1 MNGGVK
7 VSGDTFK
14 LLHELLLKVKA
25 TDNIG
30 MLELLVNE
38 YKDKISDE
46 SALDVLNDIK
56 TISEELIVL
65 RNKRK
70 AENEKKFS
78 AFTAKQ
84 QEEFAE
90 AERILDNNLLNYHF
104 QPIVS
109 AVNGSIYS
117 YEALMRPNSTICP
130 SPYHIMKYAELAG
143 RLDDIETATFLNV
156 LDIVDNNTGAFN
168 GRRVFI
174 NSIPTA
180 KIPTDSWEKVS
191 VLLAK
196 YSETVVV
203 EMTEQSELEDSELKR
218 IERIYKDL
226 DVKIAI
232 DDYGTGY
239 SNVQNLLRYMPD
251 YVKIDRSLLSEIQN
265 NHKKRHFVKEIVDF
279 CHDNGIKAL
288 AEGVETG
295 EELRAVILL
304 GVDLIQGYYTGRPIA
319 EIIESIPSEIRKE
332 IERYRR
338 ELEEGKELRIYKADK
353 SERISLDRLT
363 IEGYQRV
370 VIGKNGD
377 GEVTVS
383 GTTGKR
389 SDIHIDIADGFK
401 GSVILENAELSNANN
416 RPCIDIG
423 ENCEV
428 VLEANGTN
436 NLRKGGIR
444 VPESSKL
451 IIKGSGR
458 LSINI
463 DGSAFYAIGNDMDS
477 KHGELVF
484 EQGVDIKSDSA
495 SCVCIG
501 SGLGGKINLIRGR
514 FVLNMTGYLGV
525 GIGAFNS
532 NCTAQLFAS
541 DITMDISSQFGVAIG
556 SMEGKCDV
564 SVQHCAIKAFMS
576 GSDVVGIGTLHGD
589 TCNASV
595 CESSVIFDISAD
607 NSSAVAALRGDT
619 SFDVIRASMH
629 ITSKGDNA
637 LGIGGTVGKTKLQ
650 MVNSDS
656 SVNLVTRLNYSDY
669 INKENIKIE
678 GGRARF
684 NVNGEAKTFENT

>member
-1 MNGGVK
+1 M
-7 VSGDTFK
+7 SERIIK
-14 LLHELLLKVKA
+14 LLYELLLKVKA
-25 TDNIG
+25 TDDIRT
-30 MLELLVNE
+30 LELLINE
-38 YKDKISDE
+38 YKNKIADE
-46 SALDVLNDIK
+46 SVYDVIQEIK
-56 TISEELIVL
+56 LIGEELIVL
-65 RNKRK
+65 RNKCKR
-70 AENEKKFS
+70 ENENKFS
-78 AFTAKQ
+78 SFTAKQ

-117 YEALMRPNSTICP
+117 YEALMRPDSTICP

-143 RLDDIETATFLNV
+143 RLDDVEKATFLNI
-156 LDIVDNNTGAFN
+156 LDIIDNNTSVLN

-180 KIPTDSWEKVS
+180 KIPTESWEKVN

-196 YSETVVV
+196 HSGTVVV
-203 EMTEQSELEDSELKR
+203 EMTEQSELEDSELEQ
-218 IERIYKDL
+218 IERIYKNL
-226 DVKIAI
+226 NVKIAI

-265 NHKKRHFVKEIVDF
+265 NQKKRHFVKEIVDF
-279 CHDNGIKAL
+279 CHDNDIKAL
-288 AEGVETG
+288 AEGVETS
-295 EELRAVILL
+295 EELRTVILL
-304 GVDLIQGYYTGRPIA
+304 GVDLIQGYYTGRPVA
-319 EIIESIPSEIRKE
+319 EIIDSIPSEIRKE

-338 ELEEGKELRIYKADK
+338 EREEGKELRIYKADK
-353 SERISLDRLT
+353 SERVSLDRLT
-363 IEGYQRV
+363 IEGYQRI

-401 GSVILENAELSNANN
+401 GSVVLENAELSNVNN
-416 RPCIDIG
+416 RPCIDVG

-428 VLEANGTN
+428 TLEANGTN

-451 IIKGSGR
+451 IVKGSGR
-458 LSINI
+458 LAINI

-477 KHGELVF
+477 RHGELVF
-484 EQGVDIKSDSA
+484 EQGVDIKNNSA
-495 SCVCIG
+495 SGVCIG
-501 SGLGGKINLIRGR
+501 SGLGGKISLLRGR

-556 SMEGKCDV
+556 SMEGNCDV
-564 SVQHCAIKAFMS
+564 SVQHSAIKAFMS
-576 GSDVVGIGTLHGD
+576 GSDVVGIGTLQGAI
-589 TCNASV
+589 CNASV

-607 NSSAVAALRGDT
+607 NSSAVASLRGDT
-619 SFDVIRASMH
+619 SFDVIRAGMH

-637 LGIGGTVGKTKLQ
+637 LGVGGTVGETKLQ
-650 MVNSDS
+650 MINSDS
-656 SVNLVTRLNYSDY
+656 SVNLVTSLNYIDY
-669 INKENIKIE
+669 INKENVKIE

-684 NVNGEAKTFENT
+684 NVNGEAKSFENT

>member
-7 VSGDTFK
+7 VSENAVI
-14 LLHELLLKVKA
+14 LLHEFLSKVKDA
-25 TDNIG
+25 DDICI
-30 MLELLVNE
+30 LQLLINE
-38 YKDKISDE
+38 YSGKISDE
-46 SALDVLNDIK
+46 TALQVLNDIK
-56 TISEELIVL
+56 NISEELIIL
-65 RNKRK
+65 RSKRK
-70 AENEKKFS
+70 DENAKKFS
-78 AFTAKQ
+78 SFTAKQ
-84 QEEFAE
+84 QDEFAE

-117 YEALMRPNSTICP
+117 YEALMRPDSTICP
-130 SPYHIMKYAELAG
+130 SPYHIMKYAELTG
-143 RLDDIETATFLNV
+143 RLDDIEKATFINILEII
-156 LDIVDNNTGAFN
+156 DSNTSAFN

-180 KIPTDSWEKVS
+180 KIPNESWEKVRL
-191 VLLAK
+191 LLAK
-196 YSETVVV
+196 HSGTVVV
-203 EMTEQSELEDSELKR
+203 EMTEQSELEDSELER
-218 IERIYKDL
+218 IECIYKDL

-239 SNVQNLLRYMPD
+239 SNVQNLLRFMPH

-265 NHKKRHFVKEIVDF
+265 NQKKRHFVKEIVDF
-279 CHDNGIKAL
+279 CHDNEIKAL

-295 EELRAVILL
+295 EELRTVILL
-304 GVDLIQGYYTGRPIA
+304 GVDLIQGYYTGRPAA
-319 EIIESIPSEIRKE
+319 EIIDSIPSEIRKE

-338 ELEEGKELRIYKADK
+338 EREEGKELRIYKAEK
-353 SERISLDRLT
+353 SERVSLDRLA

-377 GEVTVS
+377 GEVTVA
-383 GTTGKR
+383 GTPGKK
-389 SDIHIDIADGFK
+389 SDIHLDISDGFK

-428 VLEANGTN
+428 TLETNGIN

-451 IIKGSGR
+451 IVKGNGR
-458 LSINI
+458 LAINI

-477 KHGELVF
+477 RHGELVF
-484 EQGVDIKSDSA
+484 EQGVDIKNNSA
-495 SCVCIG
+495 SGVCIG
-501 SGLGGKINLIRGR
+501 SGLGGKINLIRGQ
-514 FVLNMTGYLGV
+514 FALNMTGYLGV

-532 NCTAQLFAS
+532 DCTARIFAC

-556 SMEGKCDV
+556 SMEGNCDL
-564 SVQHCAIKAFMS
+564 SVQHSAIKAFMS
-576 GSDVVGIGTLHGD
+576 GSDVVGIGTLSGSSCD
-589 TCNASV
+589 VSV

-619 SFDVIRASMH
+619 NFEVIRASMH
-629 ITSKGDNA
+629 ITSKGDNS
-637 LGIGGTVGKTKLQ
+637 LGVGGTVGKTKLQ
-650 MVNSDS
+650 MINSDS
-656 SVNLVTRLNYSDY
+656 SVNLVTRLNYIDY
-669 INKENIKIE
+669 INKEDVKIE

-684 NVNGEAKTFENT
+684 NVNGEAKSFENT